1 MIDFTTIDYLKSGNA
16 RQKKA
21 YQTLLDLE
29 IFDKLSLYQPLLAG
43 TIPIQIDLVSS
54 DLDIICF
61 CKNHI
66 SFTKVLQS
74 LYGDYLDFEVY
85 THDNYDLRS
94 TVAKFKF
101 RDFEI
106 EIFGQNRPTQE
117 QNAYRH
123 MLIEHLIL
131 EMNDADFR
139 NRIIALKESGIKTE
153 PASAQLLGLQGDPY
167 EAVLNYKPEKKIN

>member
-1 MIDFTTIDYLKSGNA
+1 MIDFENIEYLKFGNVK
-16 RQKKA
+16 QQKA
-21 YQTLLDLE
+21 YAVLTELAVFEQLNN
-29 IFDKLSLYQPLLAG
+29 YNPLLSG
-43 TIPIQIDLVSS
+43 TIPIQIDIDSS
-54 DLDIICF
+54 DLDITCY
-61 CKNHI
+61 CKDHI
-66 SFTKVLQS
+66 MFTKVLQS

-131 EMNDADFR
+131 EMNDANFR

-153 PASAQLLGLQGDPY
+153 PAFAQLLGLKGDPY
-167 EAVLNYKPEKKIN
+167 EALLNYKPDKE